1 MEEKYI
7 KNIAELALGT
17 ADVSAI
23 TAKAIAS
30 SIEEVSR
37 GQCKVGQLFKVN
49 TDLMADGTP
58 QQIQFP
64 KKGTG
69 IAVSWGVTPNNSI
82 ASSSFAYDSFT
93 ITTAKAGM
101 RLEFTNEAL
110 KQALRDVIKDH
121 IYEGGIV
128 YAETIDDVA
137 TSIMLDLKVQ
147 TATVTTG
154 SLSTFANLPVFK
166 IVSVSPGTIDTVEY
180 DTGVVLLT
188 GSLAASTVTAM
199 YANNP
204 KGTGLWVGATNAGS
218 LTVKDI
224 SRVKAKMATQHKFPD
239 VLLFNDADYA
249 SLIFDTNVKFVDV
262 SAYGS
267 KETVLN
273 GEIGKIIGLKCITST
288 RIPQGNAILVATQ
301 RLGYDVHRR
310 DFEGVREDKPEFDA
324 VWYHFWG
331 ERNFGVADTYAV
343 GLVVNAQTA
352 DYTYPAA

>member
-1 MEEKYI
+1 MEEYII
-7 KNIAELALGT
+7 KNITELALGT
-17 ADVSAI
+17 TDVSAI
-23 TAKAIAS
+23 TAKAIAK

-37 GQCKVGQLFKVN
+37 GECKIAQLFKVN
-49 TDLMADGTP
+49 TDLTADGTP
-58 QQIQFP
+58 HQIQFP

-69 IAVSWGVTPNNSI
+69 IAVTWGVSPGSTVS
-82 ASSSFAYDSFT
+82 ASSFAYDSFT
-93 ITTAKAGM
+93 ITTQKAGM

-121 IYEGGIV
+121 IYEGGLV

-137 TSIMLDLKVQ
+137 TSIMLDLKTQ
-147 TATVTTG
+147 TATIATG
-154 SLSTFANLPVFK
+154 SLGTFANTPVFK
-166 IVSVSPGTIDTVEY
+166 ITSAGATTISSVEY
-180 DTGVVLLT
+180 DTGVVT
-188 GSLAASTVTAM
+188 CSASITAGTVTSQ

-204 KGTGLWVGATNAGS
+204 SGTGMWVGATNAGS

-224 SRVKAKMATQHKFPD
+224 ARVKAKMAAQHKHPD

-249 SLIFDTNVKFVDV
+249 SLIFDPQVKFVDV

-288 RIPQGNAILVATQ
+288 RIPQGNAILVDSK

-310 DFEGVREDKPEFDA
+310 DFDGVREDKPEYDC

-343 GLVVNAQTA
+343 GLVCNAQTA
-352 DYTYPAA
+352 DYTYKAA

>member
-1 MEEKYI
+1 M
-7 KNIAELALGT
+7 KNITELALGT

-30 SIEEVSR
+30 SIEEVAR
-37 GQCKVGQLFKVN
+37 GQCKIGQLFKVN

-69 IAVSWGVTPNNSI
+69 IAVSWGVSPNNSI

-93 ITTAKAGM
+93 ITTSKAGL

-121 IYEGGIV
+121 IYEGGLV

-137 TSIMLDLKVQ
+137 TSIMLDLKSQ
-147 TATVTTG
+147 TATITATSVGAFT
-154 SLSTFANLPVFK
+154 NYPVFK
-166 IVSVSPGTIDTVEY
+166 LVSSTGGTISSIEY
-180 DTGVVLLT
+180 DTGSIILN
-188 GSLAASTVTAM
+188 GSIAVSTITSL

-204 KGTGLWVGATNAGS
+204 KGTTLWVGATSPGS

-224 SRVKAKMATQHKFPD
+224 SRVKAKMATQHRFPD

-249 SLIFDTNVKFVDV
+249 SLIFDSNVKFVDV
-262 SAYGS
+262 SAYG
-267 KETVLN
+267 KDETILN

-288 RIPQGNAILVATQ
+288 RIPQGNAILVASQ

-310 DFEGVREDKPEFDA
+310 DFEGVREDRPEFDA

-331 ERNFGVADTYAV
+331 ERNFGVADTLAV
-343 GLVVNAQTA
+343 GLVCNAQSTDFLYKA
-352 DYTYPAA
+352 S